1 MLGNRD
7 RRQFLADVG
16 KGMLVASVGPALAF
30 DLGLAAAAEGK
41 GPGRLTFGELEPLV
55 GLMQDTPAN
64 KLLPAVVEKIKGG
77 TDLRTL
83 VAAAGLANART
94 FAGHDYVGY
103 HSFMALCPAYQMA
116 QEMPGPRQ
124 ALPVLKVLYRNTNRM
139 QETGGSKKEAMHP
152 VEPARLTEGTD
163 QQGGE
168 ALREAVR
175 RVDRDAAEATFAA
188 LAKGPVGEAY
198 NHLQWEIQDEADVHR
213 VVLSWRAWVMLDFTG
228 KERAH
233 TILRQ
238 SVQYCLDSESY
249 KKQHNQQPPA
259 IRAMLPKLLDQYK
272 LLGRP
277 AGTRKPDDAWVDKL
291 AQTIYSGGRPRA
303 AEAVAAALAEGMAPE
318 AVGEAISLAANMLTL
333 HDPGRAQAANNEK
346 PKGSVHGDSVGVHAQ
361 DSANAWRNIARVSDA
376 RNVVA
381 SLIVGAYHTAERQGG
396 LNKQPYPRPEHLE
409 KVQAK
414 DAAGLLRLAEE
425 AIKANDQAGACAAI
439 HRYSELGHP
448 ARGAFDLL
456 LRYAV
461 SEDGALHAEKYY
473 RTVAEEFPT
482 TRPAFRW
489 RHLVALARVTASEYG
504 RPAPGYADACRLLKV

>member
-1 MLGNRD
+1 MLENRD
-7 RRQFLADVG
+7 RRKFLADVG

-30 DLGLAAAAEGK
+30 DLGLASAAEGK
-41 GPGRLTFGELEPLV
+41 GPARLTFGELEPLV
-55 GLMQDTPAN
+55 GLMQDTPAD
-64 KLLPAVVEKIKGG
+64 KLLPAVAEKIKGG
-77 TDLRTL
+77 TELRTL

-116 QEMPGPRQ
+116 QELPGPRQ

-139 QETGGSKKEAMHP
+139 QEAGGSKKEAMHP
-152 VEPARLTEGTD
+152 VEPAQLPSD
-163 QQGGE
+163 KAGGE
-168 ALREAVR
+168 ALREATR
-175 RVDRDAAEATFAA
+175 RVDRAGAEGVFAA

-228 KERAH
+228 KEQAH

-238 SVQYCLDSESY
+238 SVQYCLDAEANH
-249 KKQHNQQPPA
+249 KQNRRTPSA

-277 AGTRKPDDAWVDKL
+277 AGTRQPDDAWVAKL
-291 AQTIYSGGRPRA
+291 AQTIYTGGRPRA
-303 AEAVAAALAEGMAPE
+303 AEAVAAALAEGMKPE
-318 AVGEAISLAANMLTL
+318 AVGEAISLAANMLLL
-333 HDPGRAQAANNEK
+333 HDPGRSQAEGAEK
-346 PKGSVHGDSVGVHAQ
+346 PRGSVHGASVGVHAQ

-396 LNKQPYPRPEHLE
+396 LNKQPYPLPEHLE

-414 DAAGLLRLAEE
+414 DAATLLKLAEE
-425 AIKANDQAGACAAI
+425 AVKANDQAGACAAV
-439 HRYSELGHP
+439 HRYGELGHAP
-448 ARGAFDLL
+448 RGAFDLL

-473 RTVAEEFPT
+473 RTVAEEFAA

-489 RHLVALARVTASEYG
+489 RHLVGLARVTASEYG

>member
-30 DLGLAAAAEGK
+30 DLGLASAAEGK

-55 GLMQDTPAN
+55 GLMQDTPAD
-64 KLLPAVVEKIKGG
+64 KLLPLVVEKIRGG
-77 TDLRTL
+77 TELRTL

-94 FAGHDYVGY
+94 FAGHDYTGY
-103 HSFMALCPAYQMA
+103 HAFMALCPAWQMA

-124 ALPVLKVLYRNTNRM
+124 ALPVLKVLYRNTSRM
-139 QETGGSKKEAMHP
+139 QQCGGSRKEAMHP
-152 VEPARLTEGTD
+152 VDPARLPSGKS
-163 QQGGE
+163 GGE
-168 ALREAVR
+168 ALREATR
-175 RVDRDAAEATFAA
+175 RVDRDAAEGVFAA
-188 LAKGPVGEAY
+188 LAKGPIGEAY
-198 NHLQWEIQDEADVHR
+198 NHLQWEIQEEADVHR

-228 KERAH
+228 KEQAH
-233 TILRQ
+233 TLLRQ
-238 SVQYCLDSESY
+238 SVQYCLDSEAY
-249 KKQHNQQPPA
+249 VKQHQRQPA
-259 IRAMLPKLLDQYK
+259 SIRTQLPKLLDQYK
-272 LLGRP
+272 LLGRA
-277 AGTRKPDDAWVDKL
+277 AGTRQPDDAWVERL
-291 AQTIYSGGRPRA
+291 AQTIYSAGRPGA
-303 AEAVAAALAEGMAPE
+303 AEAAAAALAEGMAPE
-318 AVGEAISLAANMLTL
+318 AVGEAISLASNMLLL
-333 HDPGRAQAANNEK
+333 HDPGRRQPDGAEK
-346 PKGSVHGDSVGVHAQ
+346 PKGSVHGASVGVHAQ

-376 RNVVA
+376 RNTVA
-381 SLIVGAYHTAERQGG
+381 SLIVGAYHTAGQQGG
-396 LNKQPYPRPEHLE
+396 LDKQPYPRPEHLE
-409 KVQAK
+409 KVKAK

-439 HRYSELGHP
+439 HRYGELGHP

-489 RHLVALARVTASEYG
+489 RHLAALARVTASEYG

>member
-7 RRQFLADVG
+7 RRKFLADVG

-30 DLGLAAAAEGK
+30 DLGLASAAEGR

-64 KLLPAVVEKIKGG
+64 KLLPAVAEKIKGG

-139 QETGGSKKEAMHP
+139 QEAGGSRKEAMHP
-152 VEPARLTEGTD
+152 VEPAPLPSDRA
-163 QQGGE
+163 GGE
-168 ALREAVR
+168 ALREATR
-175 RVDRDAAEATFAA
+175 RVDRDGAERIFAG

-228 KERAH
+228 KEQAH
-233 TILRQ
+233 AILRQ
-238 SVQYCLDSESY
+238 SVQYCLDAESY
-249 KKQHNQQPPA
+249 KKQHNQQPAA

-277 AGTRKPDDAWVDKL
+277 AGTRKPDDAWVEKL
-291 AQTIYSGGRPRA
+291 ARTIYTGGRPRA

-318 AVGEAISLAANMLTL
+318 AVGEAISLAANMLLL
-333 HDPGRAQAANNEK
+333 HDPGRSQPEGAEK
-346 PKGSVHGDSVGVHAQ
+346 PKGSVHGASVGVHAQ

-396 LNKQPYPRPEHLE
+396 LNKQPYPLPEHLE
-409 KVQAK
+409 KVQAM
-414 DAAGLLRLAEE
+414 DGATLLRLAEE

-439 HRYSELGHP
+439 HRYGELGHAP
-448 ARGAFDLL
+448 RGAFDLL

-473 RTVAEEFPT
+473 RTVAEEFTT
-482 TRPAFRW
+482 TRPAYRW
-489 RHLVALARVTASEYG
+489 RHLVGLARVTASEYG